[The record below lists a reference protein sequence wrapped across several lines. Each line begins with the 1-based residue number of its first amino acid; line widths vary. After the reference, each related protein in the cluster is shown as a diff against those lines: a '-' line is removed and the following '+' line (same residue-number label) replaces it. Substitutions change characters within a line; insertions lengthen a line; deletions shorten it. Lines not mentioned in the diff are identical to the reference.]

1 MFSIVFASKDFWF
14 GALIFGGGIIIA
26 QLTLNYNFSD
36 WLKDH
41 FVALLGSFQ
50 SAAHARLARLRS
62 EAAKV
67 EGKIASA
74 ARKAEFWK

>member
-26 QLTLNYNFSD
+26 QLVVNYNFSD

-41 FVALLGSFQ
+41 FFSLVGSFQ
-50 SAAHARLARLRS
+50 SAAHARLARLRAQ
-62 EAAKV
+62 AAKV
-67 EGKIASA
+67 EGSIAAA